1 MSSYAPS
8 DAERAFYAA
17 VAAVFAEHSQASARF
32 GLCDVDRLTELFDHG
47 RREKFGLRRDEAGKV
62 CAVPGEGS
70 AASAD
75 VEKISLDFP
84 ASVQDP
90 FAGPINPITGEP
102 EGACIAVVPELTGD
116 GIGWGCLVY
125 LTS

>member
-1 MSSYAPS
+1 MSSYALS

-32 GLCDVDRLTELFDHG
+32 GLCDVDRLAELFDHG
-47 RREKFGLRRDEAGKV
+47 GRQKFGLRPDGAGGV
-62 CAVPGEGS
+62 SAISGEPE

-75 VEKISLDFP
+75 VEKIAPTFP

-90 FAGPINPITGEP
+90 FAGPINPMTGEP
-102 EGACIAVVPELTGD
+102 EGACIAVVPDVTGD
-116 GIGWGCLVY
+116 GLGWPCLVY